1 MNINEE
7 RLIKVIEEIG
17 NIGAQP
23 ENGITR
29 LAYSEEYSQAVAL
42 LSRRMRE
49 AGLEVRTDGIGNLY
63 GLRRGKSDNLPV
75 ILIGSHLD
83 TVKNGGLYDG
93 NLGVCAALELIRV
106 MNENDVW
113 TKHPIEIVAFTAE
126 EGDTY
131 GGTFGSRVITGLQ
144 DVDAA
149 WLLERLKDN
158 GITRQDMIDSKRDM
172 SEICAFLEL
181 HIEQGGALE
190 MKRRRIGI
198 VSGIAGISRCH
209 ITVRGETNHAG
220 TTPMALRKDALL
232 ATAKLINQIDIISRQ
247 IGDPFVSTVGVL
259 SLKPGFINVIPGEVE
274 MTLEMRDLEQ
284 SRIEDALGRIRQTAS
299 KIENAEIEI
308 ELAMEKPPVKTD
320 ERIIELMEYI
330 CRESA
335 ISYQVMP
342 SGAGHDAKALAQFVP
357 TGMLFIPSIGG
368 KSHCKEE
375 ISTSND
381 IVLGT
386 EVLLKT
392 VLALD
397 KVLVSDGGY
406 IPVYL

>member
-308 ELAMEKPPVKTD
+308 ELAIEKPPVKTD